1 MVSPADVKAIIDG
14 LKMAADAETRAK
26 LAEVSAAYSQAVYEN
41 FELAEE
47 NRKLRE
53 ELARKK
59 ALETI
64 GGAAYV
70 LEAGGAKT
78 GPVCPACYADGIT
91 VLLESAP
98 RGGGAQCSKCKARY
112 AGVRASVEGPR
123 AHIG

>member
-1 MVSPADVKAIIDG
+1 MISPADFKAVLDG
-14 LKMAADAETRAK
+14 LQDVASVETRAK
-26 LAEVSAAYSQAVYEN
+26 LAQVSAAYAQAVCEN
-41 FELAEE
+41 FDLVEE

-59 ALETI
+59 ALEVI

-70 LEAGGAKT
+70 LEADGAKT

-91 VLLESAP
+91 VILESAAK
-98 RGGGAQCSKCKARY
+98 GGAQCSKCKARY

-123 AHIG
+123 LRVG